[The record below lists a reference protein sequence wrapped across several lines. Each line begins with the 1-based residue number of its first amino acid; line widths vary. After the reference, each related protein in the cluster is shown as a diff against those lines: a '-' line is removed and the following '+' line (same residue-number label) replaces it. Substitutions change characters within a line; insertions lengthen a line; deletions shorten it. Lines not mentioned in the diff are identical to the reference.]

1 MTPDAIVNRILA
13 VGPLEQARTG
23 DLFAVAADLR
33 PCAHRHLPEAVRA
46 SVVNLCRT
54 LAARSSG
61 DLKALGLLADVGAHE
76 PMREIM
82 LQRSFWT
89 AAHARCAASH
99 FRLLGRTRAQRWCH
113 ELADA
118 AGWDKAPLDDLTV
131 SQIKERLRGGVDLVH
146 DFEDFWD
153 APARDDL
160 SWPDEPIE
168 IPGLV
173 GVRVRPLRSGQQV
186 DRATHYLRN
195 CLASV
200 YRTAIVRGTKRIAT
214 VEVDTK
220 PVEAIEIDS
229 RSGRVV
235 QWKGRENCSPDST
248 RRRTIEAHLA
258 SVRVLALPAE
268 AES

>member
-1 MTPDAIVNRILA
+1 MTPDAIVNKILA
-13 VGPLEQARTG
+13 LGPLEQARTG
-23 DLFAVAADLR
+23 ELFAVASDLR
-33 PCAHRHLPEAVRA
+33 PSAHRDLPEEVR
-46 SVVNLCRT
+46 SCIVHLCRT

-61 DLKALGLLADVGAHE
+61 DLKALGLLADVGEHA
-76 PMREIM
+76 PMRDVLI
-82 LQRSFWT
+82 QRTFWT
-89 AAHARCAASH
+89 AAHARCAAGY

-113 ELADA
+113 SLATA
-118 AGWDKAPLDDLTV
+118 AGSDKAPLDDLTV
-131 SQIKERLRGGVDLVH
+131 GQVKERLRIGVDLVH

-153 APARDDL
+153 APTRDDL
-160 SWPDEPIE
+160 VWPETPIL

-195 CLASV
+195 CLSSV
-200 YRTAIVRGTKRIAT
+200 YRTPILRGTKRVAT
-214 VEVDTK
+214 VEVDDK

-235 QWKGRENCSPDST
+235 QWKGRENCSPDSM

-268 AES
+268 AQS

>member
-1 MTPDAIVNRILA
+1 MTPDAIVDKITAL
-13 VGPLEQARTG
+13 GPLDQARTA
-23 DLFAVAADLR
+23 DLFAVASDLR
-33 PCAHRHLPEAVRA
+33 PCAHRFLPEEVRGN
-46 SVVNLCRT
+46 VVELCRA

-76 PMREIM
+76 EMAEI
-82 LQRSFWT
+82 LTARTFWT
-89 AAHARCAASH
+89 AAHARCAASY
-99 FRLLGRTRAQRWCH
+99 FRLRLRPRAQAWTH
-113 ELADA
+113 SISDA
-118 AGWDKAPLDDLTV
+118 AGSDKAVLDAETV
-131 SQIKERLRGGVDLVH
+131 GHIKARMRGGVDLAH
-146 DFEDFWD
+146 DFEHFWD

-195 CLASV
+195 CLSSV
-200 YRTAIVRGTKRIAT
+200 YRTPILRGTKRVAT
-214 VEVDTK
+214 VEVDDK

-235 QWKGRENCSPDST
+235 QWKGRENCSPDSM

-268 AES
+268 AQS